1 MKESCASASKVQ
13 SLHLIA
19 APRVQTGVRHTP
31 LSIAALVILAQLAWL
46 LRTQKVADATR
57 DYSESAESGCMKST
71 LTESHKRKAF
81 SLVKCY

>member
-1 MKESCASASKVQ
+1 MPQLKKRSRFN
-13 SLHLIA
+13 LTT

-31 LSIAALVILAQLAWL
+31 LLIAALVILAQLAWL

-57 DYSESAESGCMKST
+57 HYSESAESGCMKSN